1 MEIKIPNKVDRRKF
15 PPESEVRDVVGKIC
29 DICGYD
35 SNRVILTYVGGQRRR
50 FISFRGIKLI
60 KHNPFTIQLY
70 IGCTDEALEAH
81 LQVNGDNGRAIPGFQ
96 VYKLIEDRLGRSHNI
111 GRYIDHSEILQ
122 TDLNDSLSP
131 NVEDESS
138 EPNPDH
144 SQVDKHITQDV
155 SPTENDGKEQQVEE
169 KTGEQESGGPVY
181 KYFFDDPAR
190 LHLTTCALVMIC
202 NTDTNAPWPFKSFMK
217 ALEDSNVP
225 KTAGVPGALFRSFLY
240 RDLVKRINP
249 DEAPA
254 RYVITD
260 KAVKF
265 AQGNVPEFVE
275 KKPRSTKSSPEPSVK
290 KVRTDTIQ
298 VLRELKDIV
307 NAHTEVL
314 NSLESAR
321 SKLVDLR
328 SVDIETQENR
338 IDEEMSQIQTRLE
351 QLKIERQLL
360 AKRRLDI
367 KSLEKEINSL
377 TQKAEDPEVLDAK
390 RQLDELRALLG

>member
-15 PPESEVRDVVGKIC
+15 PPESEVRDVVRKIC
-29 DICGYD
+29 DLCGYD
-35 SNRVILTYVGGQRRR
+35 HARVILTYVGGGRQK
-50 FISFRGIKLI
+50 FISFRGVKLI
-60 KHNPFTIQLY
+60 KHNPFTVQLY
-70 IGCTDEALEAH
+70 IGCTDEAIEAH
-81 LQVNGDNGRAIPGFQ
+81 FQVNGDNGRAIPGTQ
-96 VYKLIEDRLGRSHNI
+96 VFRLIEETIGRSYNI
-111 GRYIDHSEILQ
+111 GRHIDHSEVPQ
-122 TDLNDSLSP
+122 TDRNGSLSP
-131 NVEDESS
+131 SMEDENSG
-138 EPNPDH
+138 PDTDH
-144 SQVDKHITQDV
+144 SQVEEHITQDV

-169 KTGEQESGGPVY
+169 KTGEQESGGSVY
-181 KYFFDDPAR
+181 KYFFDDPAK

-225 KTAGVPGALFRSFLY
+225 KTAGVPGALFRSFLH

-249 DEAPA
+249 DETPA

-275 KKPRSTKSSPEPSVK
+275 KKPRLTKSSPEPSVK

-314 NSLESAR
+314 SSLESAR

-338 IDEEMSQIQTRLE
+338 IDEEMSQIQIRLE
-351 QLKIERQLL
+351 QLKTERQLL
-360 AKRRLDI
+360 AKHRLDI
-367 KSLEKEINSL
+367 KSLEREINSL